1 MFHDNSLTRVDK
13 TLTLL
18 ELKVKRFVG
27 KRLIAYM
34 LSDRDRNR
42 PTSIGRDIPTF
53 IFLHAHTN
61 ASHTHTCVCVYVCRN
76 LQ

>member
-34 LSDRDRNR
+34 LSDRDRDR
-42 PTSIGRDIPTF
+42 PTSIGRDILTF
-53 IFLHAHTN
+53 TFLHAHTN